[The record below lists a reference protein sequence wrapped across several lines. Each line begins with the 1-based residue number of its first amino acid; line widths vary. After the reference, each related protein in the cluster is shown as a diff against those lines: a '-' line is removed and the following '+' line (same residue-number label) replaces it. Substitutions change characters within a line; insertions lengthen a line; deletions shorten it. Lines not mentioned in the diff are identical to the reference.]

1 MLLTWRRLSLEPL
14 NGRYTPI
21 RRRLKKD
28 YKDYIIRMDAAFKD
42 LQDEGVVQEVVKAH
56 NM

>member
-28 YKDYIIRMDAAFKD
+28 YKDYIIRIDAAFKD